1 MPCKPTADDCDR
13 QTRILRPGSQ
23 RRGMIG
29 GVGKEAVRQ
38 AFRPS
43 GLGARIRRAVARRW
57 GTNWTDVETR
67 ASSHQS
73 HHWAYTDTHHCSDLR
88 DTGLGSTVT
97 WKSEVV
103 ALPNRLPDRLPMI
116 LRKTL

>member
-67 ASSHQS
+67 ASSHQRENKKLQDFCAS
-73 HHWAYTDTHHCSDLR
+73 CLHCTQLVANQRELKRTLLSDASCDLVSSN
-88 DTGLGSTVT
+88 GY
-97 WKSEVV
+97 
-103 ALPNRLPDRLPMI
+103 NC
-116 LRKTL
+116 TL